1 MTFAINL
8 SFNVDSLLGPSL
20 GERVRSSPLLVLAQM
35 LCHSGGGLVI
45 FLVISVFSPMKCRLY
60 ESSLPSGY
68 IVRRVN

>member
-1 MTFAINL
+1 
-8 SFNVDSLLGPSL
+8 
-20 GERVRSSPLLVLAQM
+20 LLVLAQM

-45 FLVISVFSPMKCRLY
+45 CLVISVFSPMKCRLN